1 MGGGTRGAN
10 TISTT
15 SNRWHDYRAPCL
27 VAPCRFEDVMRGQL
41 FRAIAAIEYFSFQL
55 TSLPAIRNE
64 GTDVGRHFLVLKK
77 YEKYQ

>member
-1 MGGGTRGAN
+1 
-10 TISTT
+10 
-15 SNRWHDYRAPCL
+15 
-27 VAPCRFEDVMRGQL
+27 VAPFRFEDVMRGQS
-41 FRAIAAIEYFSFQL
+41 FRPIAAIEYFSFQL